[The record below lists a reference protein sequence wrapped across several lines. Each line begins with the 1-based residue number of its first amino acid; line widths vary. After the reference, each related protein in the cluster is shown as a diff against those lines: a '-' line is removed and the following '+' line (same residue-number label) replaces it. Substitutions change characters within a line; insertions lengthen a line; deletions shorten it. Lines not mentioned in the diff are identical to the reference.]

1 MLGCALIVERQLRA
15 MSKVGIRDV
24 AESLRAQRANAQRMR
39 DKFTRER

>member
-1 MLGCALIVERQLRA
+1 

-24 AESLRAQRANAQRMR
+24 TESLRAQRANAQRMR